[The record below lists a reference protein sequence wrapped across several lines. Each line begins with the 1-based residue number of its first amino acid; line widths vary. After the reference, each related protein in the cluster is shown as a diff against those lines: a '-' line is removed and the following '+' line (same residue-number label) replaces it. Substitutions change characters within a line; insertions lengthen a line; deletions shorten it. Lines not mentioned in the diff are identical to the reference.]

1 MVTSEYINYLTA
13 YHIRLKN
20 WAENNRVCVNKHR
33 KAMRLNDAQRADY
46 FKTLE
51 CRTQVVGEICRV
63 ERELENL
70 KISKSIIFKS

>member
-1 MVTSEYINYLTA
+1 MVTSIYIDYLTA

-20 WAENNRVCVNKHR
+20 WAENNRTCIAKGR
-33 KAMRLNDAQRADY
+33 KAVRMNEAQRSDH

-51 CRTQVVGEICRV
+51 CRTQVIGEICRV

-70 KISKSIIFKS
+70 KISTNSIFKL